1 MAKQV
6 PNELIT
12 TKEQSTDNQF
22 LQIEP
27 LIRTIRGQ
35 QVLLDSDLAILYG
48 VETKR
53 LNQQVKRNIERFP
66 EDFMFQL
73 TKVELINLKSQI
85 ATSSATNDSLR
96 SQIVTLNT
104 ENYSIRSQN
113 ATSSATNDSLRSQI
127 VTLNTENYSIRSQ
140 NATLNEGTN
149 LRSQIATS
157 SQEVSLKSQ
166 IVTSSHGG
174 VRYLPYAFTENGIA
188 MLSSVLRSPIAI
200 QVNIRI
206 MCAFTA
212 MRQFIASNAQI
223 FQRLDV
229 MEQNQ
234 LAIVAHQT
242 ETDHKLEEIFRRLD
256 SGNVQSHQGIF
267 YDGQIFDA
275 YTFINDRIREAT
287 TRIILIDNYID
298 DSVLTILSKWADK
311 VTATI
316 YTKKPSAQLQL
327 DIQKHNA
334 QYPPIEIITFDR
346 SHDRFLCI
354 DETVYHLGAS
364 IKDLGKKWFAF
375 NRMDMPTSE
384 LLQKLPV

>member
-1 MAKQV
+1 MAKKV

-53 LNQQVKRNIERFP
+53 LNEQVKRNIERFP

-85 ATSSATNDSLR
+85 ATSSAIENSLR

-104 ENYSIRSQN
+104 NN
-113 ATSSATNDSLRSQI
+113 HSL
-127 VTLNTENYSIRSQ
+127 RSQ
-140 NATLNEGTN
+140 NATLNEDVN
-149 LRSQIATS
+149 LK
-157 SQEVSLKSQ
+157 LK

-174 VRYLPYAFTENGIA
+174 TRKLPHAFTENGIA

-206 MCAFTA
+206 MRAFTA

-242 ETDHKLEEIFRRLD
+242 ETDHKLEEVFRRLD
-256 SGNVQSHQGIF
+256 SGNVHPHQGIF

-298 DSVLTILSKWADK
+298 DSVLTILSKRADK
-311 VTATI
+311 VSASI

-334 QYPPIEIITFDR
+334 QYPPIEVTAFDR

-375 NRMDMPTSE
+375 NRMEMPTTE
-384 LLQKLPV
+384 LLQKM

>member
-1 MAKQV
+1 MTKQV

-22 LQIEP
+22 LQIKP

-48 VETKR
+48 VETR
-53 LNQQVKRNIERFP
+53 QLNQQVKRNIERFP

-85 ATSSATNDSLR
+85 ATLSATDYPLR

-104 ENYSIRSQN
+104 ENHSLRSQN
-113 ATSSATNDSLRSQI
+113 ATIDNRGRHT
-127 VTLNTENYSIRSQ
+127 
-140 NATLNEGTN
+140 
-149 LRSQIATS
+149 
-157 SQEVSLKSQ
+157 K
-166 IVTSSHGG
+166 
-174 VRYLPYAFTENGIA
+174 YLPYAFTENGIA

-206 MCAFTA
+206 MRAFTA

-234 LAIVAHQT
+234 LALTAHQV
-242 ETDHKLEEIFRRLD
+242 ETDHKLEEVFRRLD
-256 SGNVQSHQGIF
+256 SSNVNPHQGIF

-287 TRIILIDNYID
+287 THIILIDNYID
-298 DSVLTILSKWADK
+298 DSVLTILSKRADK
-311 VTATI
+311 VAATI

-334 QYPPIEIITFDR
+334 QYPPIDIIAFDR

-375 NRMDMPTSE
+375 NRMEMHTTE
-384 LLQKLPV
+384 LLQKMH

>member
-48 VETKR
+48 VETR
-53 LNQQVKRNIERFP
+53 QLNQQVKRNIERFP

-85 ATSSATNDSLR
+85 ATLSATDYPLR

-104 ENYSIRSQN
+104 ENHSLRSQN
-113 ATSSATNDSLRSQI
+113 ATIDNRGRHT
-127 VTLNTENYSIRSQ
+127 
-140 NATLNEGTN
+140 
-149 LRSQIATS
+149 
-157 SQEVSLKSQ
+157 K
-166 IVTSSHGG
+166 
-174 VRYLPYAFTENGIA
+174 YLPYAFTENGIA

-206 MCAFTA
+206 MRAFTA

-242 ETDHKLEEIFRRLD
+242 ETDHKLEEVFRRLD
-256 SGNVQSHQGIF
+256 SGNVQPHQGIF

-287 TRIILIDNYID
+287 KRIILIDNYID
-298 DSVLTILSKWADK
+298 DSVLTMLAKRADK
-311 VTATI
+311 VAATI

-334 QYPPIEIITFDR
+334 QYPSISVVEFDR

-375 NRMDMPTSE
+375 NRMEMPTTE
-384 LLQKLPV
+384 LLKKICI

>member
-1 MAKQV
+1 MANQV

-48 VETKR
+48 VETR
-53 LNQQVKRNIERFP
+53 QLNQQVKRNIERFP

-85 ATSSATNDSLR
+85 ATLSATDYPLR

-104 ENYSIRSQN
+104 ENHSLRSQN
-113 ATSSATNDSLRSQI
+113 ATIDNRGRHS
-127 VTLNTENYSIRSQ
+127 
-140 NATLNEGTN
+140 
-149 LRSQIATS
+149 
-157 SQEVSLKSQ
+157 K
-166 IVTSSHGG
+166 
-174 VRYLPYAFTENGIA
+174 YLPYAFTENGIA

-206 MCAFTA
+206 MRAFTA

-234 LAIVAHQT
+234 LALTAHQV
-242 ETDHKLEEIFRRLD
+242 ETDHKLEEVFRRLD
-256 SGNVQSHQGIF
+256 SDNVQPHQGIF

-298 DSVLTILSKWADK
+298 DSVLTILSKRADK

-334 QYPPIEIITFDR
+334 QYPPIDIITFDR

-354 DETVYHLGAS
+354 DEIVYHLGAS

-375 NRMDMPTSE
+375 NRMEMTTID
-384 LLQKLPV
+384 LLQKIQTTYKTPPS